1 MEIKFTA
8 IEERYKPTKADNL
21 SAGLDLKARLNTCGS
36 VCLLPGIPV
45 TIPTGLKINIP
56 EGYEGQVRGRSGL
69 WFKKNVTIGQEG
81 TIDAGYL
88 GEIGVRLLNLGTEP
102 VTILDGERIAQIVFN
117 KLPEI
122 EMTEVTADEFS
133 EFTSERGAGGF
144 GHSGRM

>member
-1 MEIKFTA
+1 MFEQSGTFKNEFIKLGIPAEDYDIQNNFNETDYVIDLFGEIEDA
-8 IEERYKPTKADNL
+8 YD
-21 SAGLDLKARLNTCGS
+21 DLKARLNTCGS
-36 VCLLPGIPV
+36 VCLLPGI
-45 TIPTGLKINIP
+45 
-56 EGYEGQVRGRSGL
+56 
-69 WFKKNVTIGQEG
+69 
-81 TIDAGYL
+81 
-88 GEIGVRLLNLGTEP
+88 P

>member
-8 IEERYKPTKADNL
+8 IEERYKPTKDNL
-21 SAGLDLKARLNTCGS
+21 SAGWDLKARLNTCGS
-36 VCLLPGIPV
+36 VCLLPGI
-45 TIPTGLKINIP
+45 
-56 EGYEGQVRGRSGL
+56 
-69 WFKKNVTIGQEG
+69 
-81 TIDAGYL
+81 
-88 GEIGVRLLNLGTEP
+88 P

>member
-8 IEERYKPTKADNL
+8 IEERYKQTKAD
-21 SAGLDLKARLNTCGS
+21 
-36 VCLLPGIPV
+36 
-45 TIPTGLKINIP
+45 
-56 EGYEGQVRGRSGL
+56 
-69 WFKKNVTIGQEG
+69 
-81 TIDAGYL
+81 
-88 GEIGVRLLNLGTEP
+88 
-102 VTILDGERIAQIVFN
+102 